1 MKIRLFVV
9 IQIFSYL
16 IISSIHAGNIQKF
29 YYIGDFELE
38 NGEKIIDCKI
48 GYRTFGKL
56 DKDKSNAILYPTW
69 FGGTSENVASLISS
83 HKLID
88 STGFFIIVV
97 DAFGNSVSSSPSN
110 YSKADFP
117 KITIRDMV
125 NAQHQLLTEH
135 LNINHLYGI
144 IGGSMGSM
152 QVFEWLVS
160 YPDYID
166 KALPYVCTPRPS
178 SQDLLIMN
186 VRKQILEKGL
196 KYNIPENEIL
206 ETYDMLTAYIARTPD
221 YRVQHTS
228 YEDFPKFLS
237 GFTNS
242 SSSKF
247 SAANRLCQLNALMNF
262 NISERFNGSMEK
274 AAEAINAEVFMIV
287 SKTDHI
293 LNPQPAI
300 KFAEML
306 NTEIMILENNCGHLA
321 IGCEMEKCG
330 NAVNA
335 FFRKNK

>member
-29 YYIGDFELE
+29 YNAGNFKLE
-38 NGEKIIDCKI
+38 NDETIVDCKI
-48 GYRTFGKL
+48 GYRTFGIL
-56 DKDKSNAILYPTW
+56 NQDNSNAILYPTW
-69 FGGTSENVASLISS
+69 FGGTSQNVANLISPD
-83 HKLID
+83 KLID

-125 NAQHQLLTEH
+125 NAQYQLLTEH

-160 YPDYID
+160 FPDFVN

-186 VRKQILEKGL
+186 VRKQILEKGI
-196 KYNIPENEIL
+196 KYNIPEKEIL
-206 ETYDMLTAYIARTPD
+206 ETYDMLTSYIAHTPG
-221 YRVQHTS
+221 YRVNKTS
-228 YEDFPKFLS
+228 YEEFPKFLS
-237 GFTNS
+237 GFINE

-247 SAANRLCQLNALMNF
+247 TAANRLCQLNALINF
-262 NISERFNGSMEK
+262 NISEKYDGSLKK
-274 AAEAINAEVFMIV
+274 AAQAIKAEVFIIV

-293 LNPQPAI
+293 LNPQPSI
-300 KFAEML
+300 DFAKML
-306 NTEIMILENNCGHLA
+306 NAEILILENNCGHLA

-330 NAVNA
+330 NTVNA
-335 FFRKNK
+335 FFRK